1 MENVGRHKDIN
12 LTTTE
17 AKGIIYYRTKL
28 SYNFKAIIISF

>member
-17 AKGIIYYRTKL
+17 AKGIIYFE
-28 SYNFKAIIISF
+28 NQAIIQP